1 MENFGGGDFC
11 RGGVEQGIN
20 SVVLGKVKF
29 EISIRNQSRHVRLAT
44 DSGAHGRSSLEI
56 HI

>member
-29 EISIRNQSRHVRLAT
+29 DEIIFHSVQSFLVADECHT
-44 DSGAHGRSSLEI
+44 
-56 HI
+56 